1 MTHGVKRM
9 SRPEVHFHINPREA
23 HDWRGRARL
32 AVYTRLAEMCEAHG
46 LVCRALARPQEE
58 MQPRDGVAD
67 GNLHVVE
74 NGRMQGE
81 GWLNAATA
89 YLRGFWHLDPR
100 GVQSESSAFAAVFDP
115 AEVDDA
121 AATLFYHQLR
131 RRDVVPR
138 RSRYHQ
144 PREMA
149 TDLPSGAVALFLQG
163 PSAYHAGRCDLP
175 MAEMILAVANGS
187 GGRPVLVKPHPQMP
201 EDGIIAIGRALEAGA
216 RLQVTEANVHDVLA
230 ASVVSVSVNSAV
242 AFDGFLHDK
251 PAILFGRSDFPSLVT
266 RAQGA
271 ADFPGALET
280 ALATDWPYPK
290 MLHWYFSRHTLE
302 LDAAD
307 FEARA
312 FAAFARVGFSKER
325 LGL

>member
-1 MTHGVKRM
+1 MIP
-9 SRPEVHFHINPREA
+9 RPEIHFHINPREWQ
-23 HDWRGRARL
+23 DWRGRERL
-32 AVYTRLAEMCEAHG
+32 ALYTRLAQMCEVHG
-46 LVCRALARPQEE
+46 LVFRALARPRDE
-58 MQPRDGVAD
+58 MQPREGLAD

-74 NGRMQGE
+74 NGRMHGT

-89 YLRGFWHLDPR
+89 YLRGFWHMDPR
-100 GVQSESSAFAAVFDP
+100 GVQSESSAFASVFEP
-115 AEVDDA
+115 GEVDDA
-121 AATLFYHQLR
+121 AAALFHDRLR
-131 RRDVVPR
+131 QRDAAAR

-144 PREMA
+144 PREVA
-149 TDLPSGAVALFLQG
+149 TDLPTGAVALFLQG
-163 PSAYHAGRCDLP
+163 PSAYHERRCDLP
-175 MAEMILAVANGS
+175 MDQMILAVANGS

-216 RLQVTEANVHDVLA
+216 NILVTEANVHDVLA
-230 ASVVSVSVNSAV
+230 ASVVTVSVNSAV

-266 RAQGA
+266 RAYGA
-271 ADFPGALET
+271 DDFPQALQA
-280 ALATDWPYPK
+280 ALATDWPYPQ

-302 LDAAD
+302 LAAPD

-325 LGL
+325 LGV

>member
-1 MTHGVKRM
+1 MTP
-9 SRPEVHFHINPREA
+9 RPEVHFHINPREWR
-23 HDWRGRARL
+23 DWRGRERL
-32 AVYTRLAEMCEAHG
+32 ALYTRLAQMCEAHG
-46 LVCRALARPQEE
+46 LVYRAHARPKEE

-100 GVQSESSAFAAVFDP
+100 GVQSESSAFAAVFDQGD
-115 AEVDDA
+115 VDDA
-121 AATLFYHQLR
+121 AATQFYHRLR
-131 RRDVVPR
+131 RRDVMPR

-149 TDLPSGAVALFLQG
+149 TDLPTGAVALFLQG

-187 GGRPVLVKPHPQMP
+187 SGRPVLVKPHPQMP
-201 EDGIIAIGRALEAGA
+201 EDGIMAIGRALEAGA

-251 PAILFGRSDFPSLVT
+251 PAILFGRSDFPTLVT

-271 ADFPGALET
+271 ADFPEALQA
-280 ALATDWPYPK
+280 ALAARWPYRQ
-290 MLHWYFSRHTLE
+290 MLHWYFSHHTLE
-302 LDAAD
+302 LDAPD
-307 FEARA
+307 FEVRA
-312 FAAFARVGFSKER
+312 FAAFARVGFTKRR

>member
-1 MTHGVKRM
+1 MTP
-9 SRPEVHFHINPREA
+9 RPEVHFHINPREW
-23 HDWRGRARL
+23 HDWRGRERL
-32 AVYTRLAEMCEAHG
+32 AIFTRMAEMCEAHG
-46 LVCRALARPQEE
+46 LAFRALARPKEE
-58 MQPRDGVAD
+58 MQPRTGAAD

-74 NGRMQGE
+74 NGRMQGT

-100 GVQSESSAFAAVFDP
+100 GVQSESSAFASVFDP
-115 AEVDDA
+115 QAVDDVA
-121 AATLFYHQLR
+121 AAEFYHKLR
-131 RRDVVPR
+131 QRDVLPR

-144 PREMA
+144 PREVA
-149 TDLPSGAVALFLQG
+149 KDLPKGAVALFLQG

-175 MAEMILAVANGS
+175 MDQMILAVANGS

-216 RLQVTEANVHDVLA
+216 QIQVTEANVHDVLA
-230 ASVVSVSVNSAV
+230 ASVVTVSVNSAV
-242 AFDGFLHDK
+242 AFDGFLHGK

-266 RAQGA
+266 RAYGA
-271 ADFPGALET
+271 DDFPGALQT
-280 ALATDWPYPK
+280 ALTARWHYPQ

-302 LDAAD
+302 LAAPD

-312 FAAFARVGFSKER
+312 FAAFARVGFSRDR
-325 LGL
+325 LGV